1 MPRQNQDHGS
11 YVRGVAGVIPINKGG
26 TGGQTSMEA
35 VDNLNGLHRS
45 TIDQAN
51 GLAMTDADGYL
62 KAEYFSDLNI
72 FVGPRIK
79 GPSMLYR
86 GCMARFQVMNY
97 ASEREV
103 QVIIEGYRKEDL
115 GYVAQGPYFAF
126 KVPSEEIVTSLAINI
141 IYDGITRQLV
151 LPVEYPTISKPTII
165 TSDEAAFKEV
175 VWLEVEAPQ
184 FNGCS
189 AFDEFSYTTPD
200 TFRGNTNTIISGEEL
215 REEFISV
222 TGIQQLSSPY
232 PVSEIRIAGRLTS
245 EDGFAY
251 AVIDGIQYNLT
262 NVFDEFTIKPKNSL
276 TVEVKTS
283 STEEIWVAFIR
294 PVNGNYFS
302 GNQLYVEAVVEYAND
317 TEGPWSLAIEP
328 FMTRLGSS
336 LSILIPAITYGNLYY
351 RVMFRYVAGETELLS
366 PYSDPVWIVVDQSS
380 QYSLN
385 NQTAPYVSATTNFG
399 KSVCVHETPYGRD
412 LFVSATLEGSG
423 NVVFH
428 YRVSGSSIEYLGTFT
443 TPPHES
449 TRLPNE
455 EFGKEI
461 LVSED
466 GKYLFIAAPNAVY
479 SDIAGTSGA
488 VYVYE
493 RYGNRYTFIKR
504 ITDVNQLHSGFGSH
518 MAQIG
523 NTLIISTASSSTQ
536 APYLYFI
543 TIQDPISTEKFTL
556 QRVESLGEA
565 NTTNLIDF
573 VLPRYFDIAVQNVPF
588 LIFGIKKDI
597 EDNEFKEFTSKYL
610 LNPSE
615 GTMVHTGTEFGS
627 VITPLFDVVV
637 NKNKYVMTYAGYNNE
652 NQLHIGYYHV
662 IPGGT
667 RDLMAKKWTLD
678 RDSQEFSILPNDFA
692 IDNFQVYIDADEISS
707 FDVSKNLTQFYIGS
721 STEQV
726 IGYPEGEPVSYL
738 NAGML
743 YQLYSRVMG

>member
-11 YVRGVAGVIPINKGG
+11 YVRGVAGVTPVNKGG
-26 TGGQTSMEA
+26 TGGQTSVEA

-45 TIDQAN
+45 TIDQAD
-51 GLAMTDADGYL
+51 GLAMTLEGGYL
-62 KAEYFSDLNI
+62 KTEYFSDLDI
-72 FVGPRIK
+72 FIGPRIK
-79 GPSMLYR
+79 GPSVLYK
-86 GCMARFQVMNY
+86 GCMARFQVMNF

-103 QVIIEGYRKEDL
+103 QVVIEGYQKEDL

-126 KVPSEEIVTSLAINI
+126 KVPNEEIIVSLTINV
-141 IYDGITRQLV
+141 IYDGVTRQLI
-151 LPVEYPTISKPTII
+151 LPVESPSISQPVVI

-175 VWLEVEAPQ
+175 VWLEVQAPQ

-189 AFDEFSYTTPD
+189 AFDEFTYTTPD
-200 TFRGNTNTIISGEEL
+200 SFRGNTSTIISGEEL

-222 TGIQQLSSPY
+222 TGVRQLSSPY

-251 AVIDGIQYNLT
+251 AIVDGIQYNLT

-276 TVEVKTS
+276 TVDIRTS

-294 PVNGNYFS
+294 PVNGNYAS
-302 GNQLYVEAVVEYAND
+302 GNQLYVEAIVEYAND
-317 TEGPWSLAIEP
+317 SEGPWTPAIES
-328 FMTRLGSS
+328 FLTRLGAS
-336 LSILIPAITYGNLYY
+336 LSIPIPAVSYGNLYY
-351 RVMFRYVAGETELLS
+351 RVMFRYAAAETELLS

-385 NQTAPYVSATTNFG
+385 NQTAPYISATTNFG
-399 KSVCVHETPYGRD
+399 KTVCVHETPYGRD
-412 LFVSATLEGSG
+412 LFVAATLEGTG

-428 YRVSGSSIEYLGTFT
+428 YRVTGSNIEYLSTFT
-443 TPPHES
+443 TIPHET
-449 TRLPNE
+449 TRQPGE

-466 GKYLFIAAPNAVY
+466 GRYLFIAAPAAVY
-479 SDIAGTSGA
+479 SDLHGTSGA
-488 VYVYE
+488 VYIYE
-493 RYGNRYTFIKR
+493 RYGDRFTFIKR
-504 ITDVNQLHSGFGSH
+504 ITDVNQLYSGFGSH

-523 NTLIISTASSSTQ
+523 NTLVISTASSITQ
-536 APYLYFI
+536 APSLYFFA
-543 TIQDPISTEKFTL
+543 IQDPVSTEKFIL

-565 NTTNLIDF
+565 NGVNLIDIA
-573 VLPRYFDIAVQNVPF
+573 LPRYFDTAVPSVPF
-588 LIFGIKKDI
+588 LVFGIKKDV

-615 GTMVHTGTEFGS
+615 GTMVYIGTEFGS
-627 VITPLFDVVV
+627 MITPLFDAVAS
-637 NKNKYVMTYAGYNNE
+637 KSQYAMTYAGYDNE
-652 NQLHIGYYHV
+652 NQLHTGYYHV

-678 RDSQEFSILPNDFA
+678 RGGQELSILPNDFA